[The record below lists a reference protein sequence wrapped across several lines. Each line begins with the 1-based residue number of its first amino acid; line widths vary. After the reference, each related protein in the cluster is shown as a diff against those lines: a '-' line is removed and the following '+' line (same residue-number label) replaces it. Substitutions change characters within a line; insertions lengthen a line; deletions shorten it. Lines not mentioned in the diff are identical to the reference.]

1 MNETSHVLIGC
12 TAILAGFMLFCTDM
26 LAWSSG
32 RAEMG
37 HIWWTLISI
46 IIVLVGV
53 YILYR
58 EYKHGSGE

>member
-1 MNETSHVLIGC
+1 
-12 TAILAGFMLFCTDM
+12 MLFCTDM

-37 HIWWTLISI
+37 HTWWTLISI

-58 EYKHGSGE
+58 EHKHGSGE

>member
-1 MNETSHVLIGC
+1 MHGHTGRIHAVLHGH
-12 TAILAGFMLFCTDM
+12 AGLV
-26 LAWSSG
+26 LR

-37 HIWWTLISI
+37 HTWWTLISI